1 MAEGENLDQVFDAMG
16 KSGARFVIGQVI
28 GSQTNYF
35 GGKHAEEP
43 SEADAVKPGN
53 DNGASLH
60 TDVCDEELFKFI
72 HPAITGEE
80 ERMIHEQIK
89 KLVIRQGIQEICQ
102 YLSKL
107 ESEEKIFLP
116 QSADAA
122 YTELVRMGMPD
133 GEGFSKKTFMKYYRK

>member
-1 MAEGENLDQVFDAMG
+1 MKTCILTTLISLLTLGNVAADNWQLSVSANNRYLQHADG
-16 KSGARFVIGQVI
+16 KPFFWLG
-28 GSQTNYF
+28 
-35 GGKHAEEP
+35 
-43 SEADAVKPGN
+43 D
-53 DNGASLH
+53 
-60 TDVCDEELFKFI
+60 
-72 HPAITGEE
+72 TGWLLP
-80 ERMIHEQIK
+80 H
-89 KLVIRQGIQEICQ
+89 KLSRQEICQ